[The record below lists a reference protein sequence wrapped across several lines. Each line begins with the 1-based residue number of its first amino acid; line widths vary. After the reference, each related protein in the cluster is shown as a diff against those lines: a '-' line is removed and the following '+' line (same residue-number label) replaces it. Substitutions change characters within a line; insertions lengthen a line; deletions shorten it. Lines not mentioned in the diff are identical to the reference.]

1 MVIEQIS
8 MNPSDS
14 LVILTSSFKKFCLK
28 YTLMR
33 ENFLPIV
40 ILAKGHWK
48 QVIDKPFPKER
59 KVFSEFHQY

>member
-1 MVIEQIS
+1 MSSQFNDKQFIVLKLYHIVIEQIS

-40 ILAKGHWK
+40 ILAKGH
-48 QVIDKPFPKER
+48 
-59 KVFSEFHQY
+59 